1 MKNLRAQAVVPAM
14 TLIASQLVMGAAPV
28 RAAESSVSPYID
40 QLKAKMERE
49 GKSTTEPARTAE
61 NPDPYI
67 QSIRQKMRDQGQ
79 PDEAPKGTQPYI
91 DHLKAENPS
100 LNEAPT
106 SAGYTEEAKSKL
118 APEERGSAI
127 QAVQEGKSDLQ
138 LKRPG
143 KISASVGLKMAAS
156 MSHSFSGDPS
166 FVANPF
172 SDIYGNKWVPDF
184 TLQAEYKP
192 FYSET
197 FGSLG
202 FIGTAGFGIF
212 KANARFANLI
222 PLPSGTGTFP
232 ITARTKLTFI
242 SIPVTLGVKY
252 QFNLSHIIR
261 PYAVAA
267 PTLIAISENRNDG
280 ISAKK
285 ALSKGITTTVGA
297 AILLDWM
304 SGGNSWNLY
313 QDFGIKHY
321 YLTVEYTKLTSIASP
336 VDVSYSGMN
345 AGFAFDF

>member
-1 MKNLRAQAVVPAM
+1 MKNLRAQTIV
-14 TLIASQLVMGAAPV
+14 LIASQFVMGIASAQ
-28 RAAESSVSPYID
+28 AEEKSISPYID
-40 QLKAKMERE
+40 QLKAKMEQE
-49 GKSTTEPARTAE
+49 GKPSSDPARTKE

-67 QSIRQKMRDQGQ
+67 QKIRQKMRDSGQ
-79 PDEAPKGTQPYI
+79 TAEPVQGTQPYI
-91 DHLKAENPS
+91 DRLKAENPS
-100 LNEAPT
+100 LNEAPK
-106 SAGYTEEAKSKL
+106 SAGFSEEEKSKL
-118 APEERGSAI
+118 PPEERGSAI
-127 QAVQEGKSDLQ
+127 QAYHEGKSDLQ

-143 KISASVGLKMAAS
+143 KINASVGFKMAAS
-156 MSHSFSGDPS
+156 VSHSFTGDTS
-166 FVANPF
+166 FVANQF
-172 SDIYGNKWVPDF
+172 SDIYGNKWVPDI

-202 FIGTAGFGIF
+202 FIASAGFGIF
-212 KANARFANLI
+212 KANARFANQI
-222 PLPSGTGTFP
+222 PLPTGTGFFP

-267 PTLIAISENRNDG
+267 PTLIGISENRNDG

-285 ALSKGITTTVGA
+285 ALSKALTTTVGA
-297 AILLDWM
+297 AFLLDWI

-321 YLTVEYTKLTSIASP
+321 YLTVEYTKLTTLSSP
-336 VDVSYSGMN
+336 VDVSYSGLN